1 MVEIP
6 IVRVEASIHDS
17 QSVARAGSVEVTVTE
32 PMEPGEGV
40 SPLELFLMGLASCE
54 ASMFRIIAGRMGI
67 GFESVRV
74 VVEGEFSLGEGLR
87 RLKITYIVGG
97 GVDYSRVIEQ
107 VRRLC
112 PVYNTLRKAGV
123 NIEEEVVAG

>member
-1 MVEIP
+1 VEIP
-6 IVRVEASIHDS
+6 IVRVEASAWDTR
-17 QSVARAGSVEVTVTE
+17 SVARARDVEVIVTE

-67 GFESVRV
+67 AFESVRV
-74 VVEGEFSLGEGLR
+74 LVEGEFGLGEGLR
-87 RLKITYIVGG
+87 RLKIIYLIKGG
-97 GVDYSRVIEQ
+97 MDYSRVVEQ

-112 PVYNTLRKAGV
+112 PVYNTLNKAGV
-123 NIEEEVVAG
+123 SIEESIVEG